1 MMSLFLGFVK
11 IWLLLDAVSFPTML
25 LFMKYSSMDFDDYDL
40 PISYIRVLHS
50 LN

>member
-1 MMSLFLGFVK
+1 MSLLLNILK
-11 IWLLLDAVSFPTML
+11 IWLLLDVVSFPTML

-40 PISYIRVLHS
+40 SVSYIRVLHS